1 MANTL
6 IVRDLN
12 IKILILTSLNK
23 KLCSQ
28 KVIVEKE
35 NENDNMILHLDRGN
49 INKWYFKKWL
59 GNNDFFFREIIDS
72 NVV

>member
-35 NENDNMILHLDRGN
+35 KENDNMILHLDRGN
-49 INKWYFKKWL
+49 INKWYFKKLL
-59 GNNDFFFREIIDS
+59 GNYDFFFREIIDS

>member
-28 KVIVEKE
+28 KVVVEKE
-35 NENDNMILHLDRGN
+35 SENDYMHSE
-49 INKWYFKKWL
+49 KKALSWL
-59 GNNDFFFREIIDS
+59 KKA
-72 NVV
+72 